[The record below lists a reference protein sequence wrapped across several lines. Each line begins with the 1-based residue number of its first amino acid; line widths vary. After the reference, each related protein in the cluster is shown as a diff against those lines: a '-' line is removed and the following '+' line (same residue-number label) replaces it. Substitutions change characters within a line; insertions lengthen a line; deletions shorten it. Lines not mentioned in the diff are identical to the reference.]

1 MRVTMRAFAFAATS
15 VALALAGCQPA
26 VDVGYVEIKTVPA
39 GTSVTPPVLYLD
51 TVKVESI
58 KKGAAVLTQR
68 VGTTKLATDGSGGQL
83 TLCEIVVKKNRITT
97 VMVSVQER
105 PPRCQCRNPGGSNR
119 TCVS

>member
-1 MRVTMRAFAFAATS
+1 MRTLALAAAGL
-15 VALALAGCQPA
+15 ALALAGCDPKP
-26 VDVGYVEIKTVPA
+26 DVGYVEIKTVPA
-39 GTSVTPPVLYLD
+39 TTNVAQPALYLD
-51 TVKVESI
+51 TVKVEPI

-97 VMVSVQER
+97 VTISVHER
-105 PPRCQCRNPGGSNR
+105 PPRCQCRNAGGGNR